1 MQLTFDHSSM
11 LLISSESEFG
21 EKRHRMSKQKDAKY
35 ATPAGTHI
43 VGKFVGMKADA
54 RTRSLKNTLKGGEI
68 SINKGITCPSA
79 R

>member
-1 MQLTFDHSSM
+1 
-11 LLISSESEFG
+11 
-21 EKRHRMSKQKDAKY
+21 MSKQKDAKY